1 MTNEGKSWREDGRG
15 RYHAGKLK
23 YWYWARARERWLR
36 ILTSKYWTQR
46 DGLGMISG
54 ETGGGQELPDNPS
67 VYLTLLLLPTHRKLR
82 AKSSNK
88 ICFYSQSA
96 EWGSVYLCLCP
107 HLWSWGRVFWVCF
120 RPSHFPAAV
129 FILAPGPPCSRPQPP
144 VSLDGM
150 IDSS

>member
-96 EWGSVYLCLCP
+96 EAVFTCASVHTCEAEAEC
-107 HLWSWGRVFWVCF
+107 FCF